1 MAHALIVIPEA
12 NCPIESLPPWPL
24 PPLSPRWRTARRR
37 GCTRGDL
44 PRLTLTDKLPKAKL
58 QPEDGDGRRQWHS
71 GTVAPGLGLRF
82 RWVPGKFLRSLVQV
96 EQRVLVLFPLMSR
109 PSSPH
114 LPNGPAA
121 AAARAIRRAAK
132 TPFRHIE
139 LPHTSYLNP

>member
-24 PPLSPRWRTARRR
+24 PPPLSPRWRTARRR

-44 PRLTLTDKLPKAKL
+44 PRLTLTDKLPKATL
-58 QPEDGDGRRQWHS
+58 QRGTGTDDDS

-96 EQRVLVLFPLMSR
+96 EQKVLVLFPLMSR

-139 LPHTSYLNP
+139 LPHASYLNP